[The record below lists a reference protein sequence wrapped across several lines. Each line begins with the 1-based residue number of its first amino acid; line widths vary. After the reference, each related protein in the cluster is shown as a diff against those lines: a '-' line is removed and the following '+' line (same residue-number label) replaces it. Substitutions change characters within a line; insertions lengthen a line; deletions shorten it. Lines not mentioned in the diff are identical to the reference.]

1 MVHELLRPT
10 WAHDDGCQC
19 VPCLKAVYADTLAKA
34 TACVR
39 AYAELRGGPAR
50 PHELNRAR
58 NEWTQARQ
66 ETILAEH
73 ALRTAEDRDRFA
85 GSADK
90 ADAALQW
97 HPGGA
102 L

>member
-1 MVHELLRPT
+1 MVHEVLRPT
-10 WAHDDGCQC
+10 WAHDEGCLC
-19 VPCLKAVYADTLAKA
+19 VPCLKAVYAETLARA
-34 TACVR
+34 MACGR
-39 AYAELRGGPAR
+39 AYIALRGGFAR
-50 PHELNRAR
+50 PDELSRAR

-66 ETILAEH
+66 ENILADH